1 MPGQFSTPVIRGR
14 APSRNESVLV
24 RVPADK
30 DYVVLIRSAVGHLGA
45 KLGCTVSEITDLRL
59 AVNEACALLLEARRT
74 DVAGESVGPGEQ
86 DALECRIG
94 VRPDALEIV
103 VTAPP
108 GEAAPPEPGAFGWN
122 ILAALVDRL
131 SWTLDADV
139 ARIEL
144 VKARVDPGAVPGAG
158 GVDGVDGRPVAG

>member
-1 MPGQFSTPVIRGR
+1 MPSPTRTPEARGR
-14 APSRNESVLV
+14 APSRNATVLV

-45 KLGCTVSEITDLRL
+45 KLRCTVAEITDLRL
-59 AVNEACALLLEARRT
+59 AVNEACALLLDARRST
-74 DVAGESVGPGEQ
+74 APCEDDV
-86 DALECRIG
+86 LECRIG
-94 VRPDALEIV
+94 VRPDALDIV

-108 GEAAPPEPGAFGWN
+108 GEVVAPEPGAFGWN
-122 ILAALVDRL
+122 ILAALVDEL

-144 VKARVDPGAVPGAG
+144 VKARCDVGMVTVVDAWPAG
-158 GVDGVDGRPVAG
+158 G